1 MNIAAPYAH
10 AGSSTQSIMLQVCLA
25 LVPATAA
32 GFYLFGWPAFYLWT
46 VTCAAAI
53 ACEALALW
61 LRYGHCKRLADG
73 SALLTGWLIALTL
86 PPWAPWWIGV
96 FGSAFAL
103 LLGKHLYGGI
113 GQNLFNPAMLARV
126 ALLVAFPLQMTA
138 WTLPGAGVMPDA
150 FASLAITFAGAA
162 GPDGFAG
169 ATALGHLQTGLT
181 QHLHAR
187 ELLAE
192 FNPWQAFI
200 GWQPGSLG
208 ETSELLVL
216 LGGAWLLW
224 RRIISWEIP
233 LALLVS
239 LGFASLIG
247 WMADPATQGHPL
259 FHLTSGGVMLGAL
272 FIATDPV
279 TSPVSRLGRLVFGAG
294 CGVLIFIIRAW
305 GTFPEAVG
313 FAVLFMNA
321 VAPLIDRYC
330 RPRIYGRRS
339 SGEPLPALTTRELMK
354 EVQR

>member
-1 MNIAAPYAH
+1 MNAAAPYAH

-25 LVPATAA
+25 LTPTTAA
-32 GFYLFGWPAFYLWT
+32 GFYVFGWPAFYLWL
-46 VTCAAAI
+46 VTCVAAL

-61 LRYGHCKRLADG
+61 LRYGHCRRLADG

-96 FGSAFAL
+96 FGAAFAL
-103 LLGKHLYGGI
+103 LVGKHIYGGL
-113 GQNLFNPAMLARV
+113 GANLFNPAMLARV
-126 ALLVAFPLQMTA
+126 ALLVTFPLQMTA
-138 WTLPGAGVMPDA
+138 WTVPGAGVLPDA
-150 FASLAITFAGAA
+150 LASLAITFGGAP

-169 ATALGHLQTGLT
+169 ATPLGHLQTGLT
-181 QHLHAR
+181 QHLDAR
-187 ELLAE
+187 ELLVDFQLGKALL
-192 FNPWQAFI
+192 
-200 GWQPGSLG
+200 GWQPGSMG

-216 LGGAWLLW
+216 MGGLWLLW

-233 LALLVS
+233 LALLS
-239 LGFASLIG
+239 TLALLALIG
-247 WMADPATQGHPL
+247 WLVDPTTQGHPL
-259 FHLTSGGVMLGAL
+259 FHLASGGVMLGAL

-294 CGVLIFIIRAW
+294 CGALIFVIRAW

-321 VAPLIDRYC
+321 MAPLIDRYC
-330 RPRIYGRRS
+330 RPRIYGRRA
-339 SGEPLPALTTRELMK
+339 SGEPLPALTTRELLK